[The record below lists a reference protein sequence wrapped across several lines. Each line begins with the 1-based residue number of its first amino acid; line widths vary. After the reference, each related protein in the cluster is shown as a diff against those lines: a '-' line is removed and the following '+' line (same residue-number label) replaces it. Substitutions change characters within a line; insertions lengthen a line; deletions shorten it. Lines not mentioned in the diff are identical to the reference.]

1 MMLGGKIGARSS
13 GPAGCRVAGLSG
25 GAGGVGRSATM
36 LYQAL
41 GILSSS
47 RTNFFLYSLMI
58 YLLSKRDSGADARLM
73 TPWMGGREDHGAVVG
88 GAGRARA
95 GCREWARY
103 ARQSQR
109 RRGRE
114 VLRLLASVVV
124 IVGGIVP
131 REASVGASVAV
142 APGLW
147 ALSDSLAGGLFG
159 RGGGRRRRTA
169 RQDRLPQR
177 VRRARMGKQET
188 LAVGDAE
195 REQGIELRQ
204 GLDALRRQGGAA
216 ARRHHAAQSV
226 ELGDA
231 VLGARDLEEGVGAVE
246 LALQGPAGEELVADH
261 PVVVQADD
269 GLVDAG
275 DLRLADHTLELRA
288 QAVLDFAA
296 LLLDAAGGALDG
308 FEQGALEAHLG

>member
-58 YLLSKRDSGADARLM
+58 YLLSKHDSGAGARLV
-73 TPWMGGREDHGAVVG
+73 TPWMGGREDHGGVVG
-88 GAGRARA
+88 SAGRARV

-114 VLRLLASVVV
+114 LLRLLASVVV

-131 REASVGASVAV
+131 REVSVGASAAV
-142 APGLW
+142 APGCGHCPTH
-147 ALSDSLAGGLFG
+147 STAG
-159 RGGGRRRRTA
+159 
-169 RQDRLPQR
+169 
-177 VRRARMGKQET
+177 
-188 LAVGDAE
+188 
-195 REQGIELRQ
+195 
-204 GLDALRRQGGAA
+204 
-216 ARRHHAAQSV
+216 SS
-226 ELGDA
+226 
-231 VLGARDLEEGVGAVE
+231 GARAV
-246 LALQGPAGEELVADH
+246 
-261 PVVVQADD
+261 
-269 GLVDAG
+269 
-275 DLRLADHTLELRA
+275 
-288 QAVLDFAA
+288 
-296 LLLDAAGGALDG
+296 AAGA
-308 FEQGALEAHLG
+308 

>member
-58 YLLSKRDSGADARLM
+58 YLLSKHDSGADARLV
-73 TPWMGGREDHGAVVG
+73 TPWIGGREDHGGVVG

-124 IVGGIVP
+124 IVGGILP
-131 REASVGASVAV
+131 REASVGASAAV

-147 ALSDSLAGGLFG
+147 ALSDSLHGGLSG
-159 RGGGRRRRTA
+159 RTA
-169 RQDRLPQR
+169 RRARRGVSRTVPTNPARQRHLRPRLPL
-177 VRRARMGKQET
+177 V
-188 LAVGDAE
+188 
-195 REQGIELRQ
+195 
-204 GLDALRRQGGAA
+204 
-216 ARRHHAAQSV
+216 V
-226 ELGDA
+226 ES
-231 VLGARDLEEGVGAVE
+231 RP
-246 LALQGPAGEELVADH
+246 Q
-261 PVVVQADD
+261 
-269 GLVDAG
+269 
-275 DLRLADHTLELRA
+275 
-288 QAVLDFAA
+288 
-296 LLLDAAGGALDG
+296 
-308 FEQGALEAHLG
+308 

>member
-58 YLLSKRDSGADARLM
+58 YLLSKHDSGADARLM

-147 ALSDSLAGGLFG
+147 ALPDSLDGGLFG
-159 RGGGRRRRTA
+159 RRGGRRRRTA

-177 VRRARMGKQET
+177 VRRARMGEQET

-195 REQGIELRQ
+195 REQGIELRP
-204 GLDALRRQGGAA
+204 GLDALLALGITYGQGFLFAHPGSPYPLRQTILPGGAPA
-216 ARRHHAAQSV
+216 ATAPAP
-226 ELGDA
+226 
-231 VLGARDLEEGVGAVE
+231 EE
-246 LALQGPAGEELVADH
+246 P
-261 PVVVQADD
+261 
-269 GLVDAG
+269 
-275 DLRLADHTLELRA
+275 
-288 QAVLDFAA
+288 
-296 LLLDAAGGALDG
+296 
-308 FEQGALEAHLG
+308 